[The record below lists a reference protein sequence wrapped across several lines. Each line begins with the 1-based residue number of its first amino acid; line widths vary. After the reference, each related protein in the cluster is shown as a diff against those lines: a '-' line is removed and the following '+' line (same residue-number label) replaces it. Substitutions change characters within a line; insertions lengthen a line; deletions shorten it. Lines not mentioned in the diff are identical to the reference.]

1 MCGQLKWLFV
11 CGMLARVCGRAAK
24 MSSSDIG
31 ESGVEVGANCGG
43 VWCTVN
49 LPQDPCQLEKKAN
62 QIVHSLMMT
71 SEHSDWS
78 VLKLPWHNKGLAIHS
93 VVLSLSAE

>member
-1 MCGQLKWLFV
+1 
-11 CGMLARVCGRAAK
+11 

-49 LPQDPCQLEKKAN
+49 LPQDPCQLGKKAN

-71 SEHSDWS
+71 SDT
-78 VLKLPWHNKGLAIHS
+78 LIGQF
-93 VVLSLSAE
+93 